1 MMISG
6 DQKPSIPLHLH
17 SMAIYDALIVGSG
30 PAGLS
35 IALGLSRTHRR
46 AAIFTKPGGAGFRN
60 AGVHEMHNVI
70 SQDSTPPEEFRRI
83 ATDQIKEYGTVDFLE
98 AEIVAMK
105 AYTQNGAA
113 NTFHVTAADGR
124 TWQGRKL
131 ALAMGCIDVVPE
143 IEGYAE
149 NWPQN
154 IFQCLFC
161 DGHERSHLP
170 GGILTFPQPMYAQL
184 AQMMH
189 LLVTPTAGP
198 VTVFT
203 DGPVPEDEAMKAAM
217 EKVNALQC
225 NIETEKILR
234 LVPIPEPDMGV
245 RVVLEGG
252 KEYNMGYLAH
262 KPRTVLAGL
271 DMITHLGVEVEDD
284 PILGQSVKVDQLFS
298 TNVRGLFI
306 AGDAATPMK
315 VVTNAMGSGSTVA
328 AGIVQQLVAEDMDI
342 LLAGKK
348 AAT

>member
-1 MMISG
+1 
-6 DQKPSIPLHLH
+6 
-17 SMAIYDALIVGSG
+17 MATYDALIIGSG

-35 IALGLSRTHRR
+35 IALGLSRIHRR

-60 AGVHEMHNVI
+60 AGVHEMRNVI

-83 ATDQIKEYGTVDFLE
+83 ATEQIKEYGTVDFLE

-105 AYTQNGAA
+105 AYTQDGAG
-113 NTFHVTAADGR
+113 NNFHVTVADGR

-131 ALAMGCIDVVPE
+131 ALAMGCIDVFPE
-143 IEGYAE
+143 TEGYAE

-170 GGILTFPQPMYAQL
+170 GGILTFPQPMYAHL
-184 AQMMH
+184 AEMMH
-189 LLVTPTAGP
+189 LLVTPTSGP

-203 DGPVPEDEAMKAAM
+203 DGPVPDDEAMKAAM
-217 EKVNALQC
+217 EKVDALQC
-225 NIETEKILR
+225 KVETGKILR
-234 LVPIPEPDMGV
+234 LVPILPPDTGV
-245 RVVLEGG
+245 RVILEGG
-252 KEYNMGYLAH
+252 KEYKMGYLAH

-271 DMITHLGVEVEDD
+271 DMITQLGVEIEDD

-298 TNVRGLFI
+298 TNVRGVFV

-315 VVTNAMGSGSTVA
+315 VVANAMGSGSTVA
-328 AGIVQQLVAEDMDI
+328 AGIVQQLVAEDMEL
-342 LLAGKK
+342 LLAEKK
-348 AAT
+348 AV